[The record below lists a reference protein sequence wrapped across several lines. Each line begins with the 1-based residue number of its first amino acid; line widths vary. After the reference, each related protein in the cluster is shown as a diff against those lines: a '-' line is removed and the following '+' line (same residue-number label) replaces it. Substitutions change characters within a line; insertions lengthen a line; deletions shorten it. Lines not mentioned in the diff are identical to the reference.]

1 MDADPTF
8 QLSLFAVLFLAYVIL
23 ERLIE
28 LPIAARNTTR
38 LKAQGGVE
46 HSPGHYPLIV
56 AVHTGWILAMV
67 AFGYDNRLS
76 MIWLA
81 VYAALQILRI
91 YILGTLGKRW
101 TTRIIV
107 IPNEAKVTK
116 GPFALV
122 PHPNYLLVIAEILVA
137 PLVLGLWDVAAI
149 FGALN
154 AAVLVIR
161 ITAEERAWAN
171 RDAPQSLN

>member
-1 MDADPTF
+1 MDINLAIN
-8 QLSLFAVLFLAYVIL
+8 LWACLFLAYVIL

-28 LPIAARNTTR
+28 LPIATRNTKR

-56 AVHTGWILAMV
+56 AVHMGLV
-67 AFGYDNRLS
+67 
-76 MIWLA
+76 
-81 VYAALQILRI
+81 VYAVLQILRV

-107 IPNEAKVTK
+107 LPNETKVTK

-122 PHPNYLLVIAEILVA
+122 PHPNYLLVIAEIMVA
-137 PLVLGLWDVAAI
+137 PLVLGLWEVAAI

-154 AAVLVIR
+154 AAALVIR
-161 ITAEERAWAN
+161 ISAEERAWAGRN
-171 RDAPQSLN
+171 

>member
-1 MDADPTF
+1 METDPAL
-8 QLSLFAVLFLAYVIL
+8 QISLWAALFLLYVIA

-28 LPIAARNTTR
+28 LPIATRNTKR
-38 LKAQGGVE
+38 LKAQGGIE
-46 HSPGHYPLIV
+46 HSPRHYPLIV
-56 AVHTGWILAMV
+56 AVHTLWILAMV
-67 AFGYDNRLS
+67 VFGYDNMVS
-76 MIWLA
+76 TFWLV
-81 VYAALQILRI
+81 VYAVLQILRV

-107 IPNEAKVTK
+107 LPGEAKVTK

-122 PHPNYLLVIAEILVA
+122 PHPNYLLVIAEIMVA
-137 PLVLGLWDVAAI
+137 PLVLGLWEVAAI

-161 ITAEERAWAN
+161 ISAEERAWAA
-171 RDAPQSLN
+171 R

>member
-1 MDADPTF
+1 MDIS
-8 QLSLFAVLFLAYVIL
+8 LSINFWAVLFLTYVIV
-23 ERLIE
+23 ERLVE
-28 LPIAARNTTR
+28 LPIATRNTKR

-67 AFGYDNRLS
+67 WFGHDTYPS
-76 MIWLA
+76 YIWLG
-81 VYAALQILRI
+81 VYAVLQILRV

-107 IPNEAKVTK
+107 LPDETKVTK
-116 GPFALV
+116 GPFSVL
-122 PHPNYLLVIAEILVA
+122 PHPNYLLVIAEIMVA
-137 PLVLGLWDVAAI
+137 PLVLGLWEVAAV

-161 ITAEERAWAN
+161 ISAEERAWAG
-171 RDAPQSLN
+171 R